1 MKSWSISKSWCGR
14 RLFFKWWLLLKPAYL
29 FMILWTCTLYYKV
42 NWLITI
48 LILYSD
54 SVRMFWGM
62 LWAMCLSFPV
72 VKRWHDNEAQGGGRR
87 EREERGDKFRRG
99 DEACM
104 KWKSKT
110 SKKGERWV
118 GGILGGKS
126 EKKTCSWESDKV
138 CDSVVHW
145 PVVLCH
151 FITVTLPPSLSLW
164 HYIDVSKFVWHHTG
178 CFFLTGPPL

>member
-1 MKSWSISKSWCGR
+1 
-14 RLFFKWWLLLKPAYL
+14 
-29 FMILWTCTLYYKV
+29 
-42 NWLITI
+42 
-48 LILYSD
+48 
-54 SVRMFWGM
+54 M

-110 SKKGERWV
+110 LKKGERWV
-118 GGILGGKS
+118 GGMLGEKS

-178 CFFLTGPPL
+178 CFFFNWASPLDWPPPNLLGLAPPKFSKCWNHIHFARHLDIFRS